1 MKRLILWV
9 LAFVTQASLT
19 FATQAFAQDLNR
31 ELPAGQSVEW
41 QKIWLEQK
49 LEEKVRGSLK
59 NILPENAFYIS
70 VQITLVSEGEY
81 SARQPASDSANS
93 DLPLS
98 KLGFWEPLLRGPA
111 SAGSQNVFER
121 IAQIDVKTIL
131 DTSVPEEQKTV
142 VEEII
147 NRSVAGVAL
156 SRPTVTVTTSPL
168 ISDDGPSGS
177 STRRSFADW
186 IVEFKTGISV
196 LASTLIAALLLGAL
210 GFLVARDFS
219 SVARK
224 GVETL
229 DGYVTFRKEAAA
241 NASSNNEGGA
251 AGGEG
256 SAEAPA
262 AGAGPVAGGGST
274 RIVQMAPFGGGGT
287 LVGGAPQGALDRDGF
302 EKFRELYEKNPDVAH
317 SLLKKWI
324 NARGA
329 NDAKALMVLGARANV
344 EELNDLFGSLSA
356 ELKQTAK
363 RLLALPMGA
372 NAQNEGLDYIKR
384 QVTEQYVSARPALPE
399 STLALV
405 DSLTDKEFQEIA
417 ENDPGMAAVLLA
429 ALPTG
434 KIAGILNALSTSL
447 FQTVSDKTSEVFE
460 KDLKQEA
467 SNIESS
473 IKEVRSRQIKKSVF
487 MEKSVELIPTAA
499 PDKEGILYQM
509 LVRSGDLDLVRE
521 TALKF
526 LPSDLVTQVPAEVI
540 QRLLTRMPAG
550 ERSELICSQPDERA
564 NFLLSSLGEPGA
576 KLRDLVD
583 TEISDVRSDTF
594 RVEALKDEQQ
604 QLWANFVGAIR
615 LMQRQNPI
623 FARSLKPI
631 INRWVKG
638 MAANAPMNQESSNAA

>member
-1 MKRLILWV
+1 MKRIILW
-9 LAFVTQASLT
+9 AMTFVTQAILSL
-19 FATQAFAQDLNR
+19 ATPSAFAEDFGK
-31 ELPAGQSVEW
+31 EMPVGQSVEW

-49 LEEKVRGSLK
+49 LEEKVRGALK
-59 NILPENAFYIS
+59 NILPENAFYVS
-70 VQITLVSEGEY
+70 VQITLVTDGEMA
-81 SARQPASDSANS
+81 ARQPASTANT

-111 SAGSQNVFER
+111 SAVGGNVFER
-121 IAQIDVKTIL
+121 IAQVDVKTIL
-131 DTSVPEEQKTV
+131 DTSVEEAQKTV

-156 SRPTVTVTTSPL
+156 SRPTVTVTQSEL
-168 ISDDGPSGS
+168 ISSDGPSKTAVHRGFS
-177 STRRSFADW
+177 DW

-196 LASTLIAALLLGAL
+196 LASTLIAALLLGGL

-219 SVARK
+219 SLARK

-229 DGYVTFRKEAAA
+229 DGYVTFKKE
-241 NASSNNEGGA
+241 NASQSSGSDSSGGDSS
-251 AGGEG
+251 ESP
-256 SAEAPA
+256 SA
-262 AGAGPVAGGGST
+262 AGPVAGSGGGT
-274 RIVQMAPFGGGGT
+274 RIVQMASGFGGGT
-287 LVGGAPQGALDRDGF
+287 MVGAAPMGSLDRDGF
-302 EKFRELYEKNPDVAH
+302 EKFRELYDKNPDVAH

-324 NARGA
+324 NSRTAS
-329 NDAKALMVLGARANV
+329 DAKALMVLGARANV
-344 EELNDLFGSLSA
+344 EELNDLFGSLSS

-399 STLALV
+399 STLSLV

-417 ENDPGMAAVLLA
+417 ENDPGMAAILLA

-434 KIAGILNALSTSL
+434 KITGILNVLPTAL
-447 FQTVSDKTSEVFE
+447 FQTVSEKTSEVFE
-460 KDLKQEA
+460 KDLKAEA

-473 IKEVRSRQIKKSVF
+473 IIEVRSRQIKKSVF

-509 LVRSGDLDLVRE
+509 LVRSGDLELVRE

-540 QRLLTRMPAG
+540 QRLLTRMPAA

-583 TEISDVRSDTF
+583 SELNDVRADSY

-604 QLWANFVGAIR
+604 TLWAGFVGSIR
-615 LMQRQNPI
+615 AMQRQNPI

-631 INRWVKG
+631 VNRWVKEL
-638 MAANAPMNQESSNAA
+638 AANAPSGASEARDAA